1 MGNNTKY
8 SAVTTFNLEK
18 HPYGIE
24 MINSFFL
31 NWPDEIQLTAY
42 IENSLT
48 IDSSIV
54 KKKIIV
60 KEYHDEIPEYLEFC
74 KKYSQKK
81 KICRRLSF

>member
-54 KKKIIV
+54 KKKKLLLKNTTMKYQSILNFVKNIV
-60 KEYHDEIPEYLEFC
+60 K
-74 KKYSQKK
+74 KK
-81 KICRRLSF
+81 KNM